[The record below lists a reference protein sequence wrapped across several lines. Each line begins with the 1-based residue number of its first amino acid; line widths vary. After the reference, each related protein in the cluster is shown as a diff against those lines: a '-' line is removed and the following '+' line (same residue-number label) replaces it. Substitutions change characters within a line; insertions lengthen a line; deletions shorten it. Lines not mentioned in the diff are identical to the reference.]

1 MNGKENII
9 NKILSDADEK
19 CARIVAKAEQTAAE
33 MKSQAEAE
41 VEAEKRALQVKA
53 ENLAA
58 ERIRNRVATAEL
70 DARKYKL
77 NAKQQIISECYDKA
91 LQRLAALPTKEKQ
104 AFVLN
109 LLKKYAETG
118 ETVIVAKQDKD
129 VITQKLL
136 DEANKKLILS
146 KTYHEGLGGVILE
159 GVGYEK
165 DLTLS
170 RIVNYLREQTEGKVA
185 QALFGEQQ

>member
-19 CARIVAKAEQTAAE
+19 CVRIVAKAEQTAAE

-41 VEAEKRALQVKA
+41 AEAEKRALQVKA

-58 ERIRNRVATAEL
+58 ERIRNRVSTAEL

-77 NAKQQIISECYDKA
+77 KAKQQIISECYAHA
-91 LQRLAALPTKEKQ
+91 LQRLAALPAKEKQ

-109 LLKKYAETG
+109 LLQKYAETG

-136 DEANKKLILS
+136 DEANKKLTLS
-146 KTYHEGLGGVILE
+146 KTYHQGLGGVILE

>member
-91 LQRLAALPTKEKQ
+91 LQRLAALPAKEKQ

>member
-19 CARIVAKAEQTAAE
+19 CARIVAKAEQTATE

-41 VEAEKRALQVKA
+41 AEVEKRALQVKA

-77 NAKQQIISECYDKA
+77 KAKQQIISECYEHA
-91 LQRLAALPTKEKQ
+91 LQRLAALPAKEKQ

-109 LLKKYAETG
+109 LLQKYAETG

-136 DEANKKLILS
+136 DEANKKLTLS

-185 QALFGEQQ
+185 QALFGEQ